1 MLLHIPGVLDR
12 ETLARI
18 RTALAAAEWVD
29 GRQTVGAQGAQVK
42 RNLQLAEDSPL
53 RRELGALVLA
63 ALARNPL
70 FFAAA
75 LPLRTLPPRFNRYE
89 GGGTY
94 GAHVDGAVM
103 ALPPLRGDAGPGDR
117 TPGEPGYVRSD
128 LSCTLFLSEPE
139 EYDGGGLVV
148 DDTYGEHEVKLPA
161 GDLILY
167 PSSSLHRVE
176 PVTRGARI
184 ASFFWIQSMVRDLEQ
199 RQLLFQLDTSIQ
211 ALAAVGADASPDSRD
226 ALLRLTGIYH
236 NLLRRWAET

>member
-12 ETLARI
+12 DQLARI
-18 RTALAAAEWVD
+18 RAALDGAEWVD
-29 GRQTVGAQGAQVK
+29 GRQTVGAQGAEVK

-53 RRELGALVLA
+53 RRELGAVVLA
-63 ALARNPL
+63 ALSRNPL

-103 ALPPLRGDAGPGDR
+103 ALPPGEGTR
-117 TPGEPGYVRSD
+117 PGEPGYVRSD
-128 LSCTLFLSEPE
+128 LSCTLFLNEPD

-199 RQLLFQLDTSIQ
+199 RRLLYELDTSIQ
-211 ALAAVGADASPDSRD
+211 ALTASGAGPSPGNRD
-226 ALLRLTGIYH
+226 ALVRLTGIYH

>member
-1 MLLHIPGVLDR
+1 MLMHIPAVLDQDQ
-12 ETLARI
+12 LARI
-18 RTALAAAEWVD
+18 RGALDGAEWVD

-42 RNLQLAEDSPL
+42 RNLQLAEGSPL
-53 RRELGALVLA
+53 RRELGAVVLA
-63 ALARNPL
+63 ALSRSPQ

-103 ALPPLRGDAGPGDR
+103 ALPPARDDGMDDRPPGQ
-117 TPGEPGYVRSD
+117 PGYVRSD
-128 LSCTLFLSEPE
+128 LSCTLFLSEPG

-176 PVTRGARI
+176 PVTRGARL

-199 RQLLFQLDTSIQ
+199 RRLLYQLDTSIQ
-211 ALAAVGADASPDSRD
+211 ALTASGADRD
-226 ALLRLTGIYH
+226 ALVRLTGVYH